1 MPREIKLLLPDI
13 NPNDYLD
20 ILIQSSQNN
29 NSMVYRFE
37 IWDSALDNPMHLKN
51 AEYLRQKI
59 HLYENEWETVEIFAA
74 EGNKIPILFIQ
85 KQAH

>member
-20 ILIQSSQNN
+20 ILIQSSQNK

-37 IWDSALDNPMHLKN
+37 IWDSTLDNPMHLKN

-59 HLYENEWETVEIFAA
+59 HLYENEWETVEIFAS

-85 KQAH
+85 KKAQ